1 MSKWTK
7 VSGPRAYE
15 APYGRAAAW
24 TYRLASAK
32 GETVTTSVEVAG
44 TATPTANASAA
55 CTAAIASKG
64 WSAIQP
70 FIDQNVLP
78 RKLLVTA
85 RGVSISEQGA
95 D

>member
-1 MSKWTK
+1 MTKWTK
-7 VSGPRAYE
+7 VSGPRAYA

-24 TYRLASAK
+24 TYKLARAT

-44 TATPTANASAA
+44 PAAPSANASRA
-55 CTAAIASKG
+55 CLDAISTKG

-70 FIDQNVLP
+70 FVDQNVLP
-78 RKLLVTA
+78 RKLPVTP